1 MSEAMDSEICPAC
14 GSRGAVSFFRSRLES
29 AVASDWRIVQR
40 RAEILSCRACAHLF
54 KPGELVKSC
63 ADYANYQML
72 ADRPERD
79 KIEFNRAMPVSRSAA
94 LLAHL
99 RARGILTGHEAALD
113 YGCNR
118 GAFLALLGAGSHHG
132 FDVSEKYRPIVE
144 SLGHQYHTPEFPPA
158 EDSVDVLT
166 LIHVFEHLTD
176 PARDMRP
183 GLKALRPEGRV
194 LLQVPDA
201 MAQPT
206 DLYVMDHVSHF
217 SPHALD
223 QAAGRVGLIPDGPQ
237 ASPVS
242 GEITGIY
249 RSGSASPPSSSPTSP
264 AMLAALKAALEEG
277 ERVIFE
283 EKAASRPVV
292 LYGAGL
298 VGSLVAGALGP
309 IASAYAD
316 DNPQLHGIPQNGRPV
331 TTLESVPRGA
341 RVVLTVPPAAQAR
354 AGERARAMG
363 LVPVTT
369 FLPVFDAAI
378 PHFRGTPK

>member
-1 MSEAMDSEICPAC
+1 MDSEICPAC
-14 GSRGAVSFFRSRLES
+14 GSKGAAAFFRSRLES
-29 AVASDWRIVQR
+29 AVASDWRIVAR

-54 KPGELVKSC
+54 KPAELVKSC

-72 ADRPERD
+72 ADSPERD
-79 KIEFNRAMPVSRSAA
+79 KIEFNRTMPVSRSAA

-99 RARGILTGHEAALD
+99 RARGMLMGREVALD

-118 GAFLALLGAGSHHG
+118 GSFLALLGPEPHLG

-144 SLGHQYHTPEFPPA
+144 GLGYRYHTPRFPPA
-158 EDSVDVLT
+158 ESSVDVLT
-166 LIHVFEHLTD
+166 LIHVFEHLMD
-176 PARDMRP
+176 PARDMDF
-183 GLKALRPEGRV
+183 GLKALRPEGKV

-201 MAQPT
+201 LAQPT
-206 DLYVMDHVSHF
+206 DLFVMDHVSHF

-223 QAAGRVGLIPDGPQ
+223 RAAGRAGLIPDGPQ
-237 ASPVS
+237 VSPIS

-249 RSGSASPPSSSPTSP
+249 RRGSVPAPSSPNPP
-264 AMLAALKAALEEG
+264 AMLTALKAALEEG
-277 ERVIFE
+277 ERVILE
-283 EKAASRPVV
+283 EKSAGRPVV

-316 DNPQLHGIPQNGRPV
+316 DNPQLHGSRQNGRPV
-331 TTLESVPRGA
+331 TPLEAVPKGS

-354 AGERARAMG
+354 AEEKARAMG

-369 FLPVFDAAI
+369 FQPALAAADS
-378 PHFRGTPK
+378 HARGIME